1 MKIEVIFCELE
12 DRDTSKIRERVF
24 DVPAFS
30 NAVEIERA
38 LRLQIE
44 GITGQQVVQ
53 MAWCRHINVD
63 VEQYRGDK
71 ALEGAHANG
80 LEWALNAA
88 KARGHDEFADVIEQ
102 ELTYF
107 ERQ

>member
-12 DRDTSKIRERVF
+12 SGDTSKIRERVF
-24 DVPAFS
+24 DVPRFS
-30 NAVEIERA
+30 NAAEIERS
-38 LRLQIE
+38 LKLQIE
-44 GITGQQVVQ
+44 GITGEEVVQ
-53 MAWCRHINVD
+53 MAWCRHLNVE

-88 KARGHDEFADVIEQ
+88 KARDHDEFADVIEQ

-107 ERQ
+107 ERD